1 MKTFLFCSFLAL
13 LCVTVFVWSI
23 STHLENTTI
32 ITCIRKDSTYGSCTL
47 LKTNSLGDIPELE
60 FIFLQGNE
68 TVQIKKVAR
77 EDETETPKDSFLQQ
91 QYKLE
96 LLATDKA
103 YSLSNYPYGR
113 VDELEAKRKKISDF
127 LIGKEEILLNLVV
140 ERVPRTRFYTAFISI
155 FGLAIVLA
163 VIFFQQFIC
172 PAHLESKRQNLILA
186 GKNKQISCSNEQ
198 LSERVNKL
206 EESSQELS
214 YECKKCLDEE
224 DRQKNE
230 LETLKTRKNDLLKKL
245 RNLNVVLNHYEE
257 KFGTKISISGDMT
270 ASTINLGK
278 IHGDVQSM
286 INNLEQSDNPKKPQ
300 SKKRSK

>member
-1 MKTFLFCSFLAL
+1 M
-13 LCVTVFVWSI
+13 
-23 STHLENTTI
+23 
-32 ITCIRKDSTYGSCTL
+32 
-47 LKTNSLGDIPELE
+47 E

-257 KFGTKISISGDMT
+257 KFGTKISISGDVT

>member
-1 MKTFLFCSFLAL
+1 M
-13 LCVTVFVWSI
+13 
-23 STHLENTTI
+23 
-32 ITCIRKDSTYGSCTL
+32 
-47 LKTNSLGDIPELE
+47 E

-186 GKNKQISCSNEQ
+186 SKNKKI
-198 LSERVNKL
+198 SERVNKL

-214 YECKKCLDEE
+214 YERKKCLDEK

-230 LETLKTRKNDLLKKL
+230 LETLKRRKNDLLKKL

-257 KFGTKISISGDMT
+257 KFGTTISISGDIT